1 MICTPLHVIAKINIT
16 TKKKILFQKRN
27 YDLLILLWND
37 MYFKLTIQ
45 AYPFQKQSL

>member
-1 MICTPLHVIAKINIT
+1 MICTPLHVTAKN
-16 TKKKILFQKRN
+16 KYYNQEKILFQRRN
-27 YDLLILLWND
+27 YDLLILLWSD